1 MKLFGTPG
9 SPYVRKVRI
18 ALVEKRMAYEYII
31 DRPSNP
37 DSKVPL
43 FNPLGKI
50 PVLVLDDGRVV
61 YDSPVIVEYL
71 DAATGGTKLTPDAL
85 DERMEV
91 KRWEALG
98 DGVAEATV
106 AINHEYREPADK
118 QRSPEWF
125 EKQRLKIDRG
135 LAIMEK
141 DLGAAQFCFG
151 DRFSL
156 ADIATGY
163 ALGYLDYALP
173 EVQWRKTHPGLQRLA
188 AQLDTRKSFSDTM
201 HTK

>member
-9 SPYVRKVRI
+9 SPYARKVRI
-18 ALVEKRMAYEYII
+18 VLAEKHIRYEYVIE
-31 DRPSNP
+31 RPSAP
-37 DSKVPL
+37 GSRVPQ

-50 PVLVLDDGRVV
+50 PVLVLDDGRTV

-71 DAATGGTKLTPDAL
+71 DAMGSGTKLIPDTP

-98 DGVAEATV
+98 DGIADATV
-106 AINHEYREPADK
+106 AISHEYREPADR
-118 QRSPEWF
+118 QRTPEWF

-135 LAIMEK
+135 LDAMEK
-141 DLGAAQFCFG
+141 ALGASEFCCG
-151 DRFSL
+151 SRFSL

-163 ALGYLDYALP
+163 ALSYLDFALA
-173 EVQWRKTHPGLQRLA
+173 EVEWRQRHPALERLA
-188 AQLDTRKSFSDTM
+188 AHLEARSSFSDSQ